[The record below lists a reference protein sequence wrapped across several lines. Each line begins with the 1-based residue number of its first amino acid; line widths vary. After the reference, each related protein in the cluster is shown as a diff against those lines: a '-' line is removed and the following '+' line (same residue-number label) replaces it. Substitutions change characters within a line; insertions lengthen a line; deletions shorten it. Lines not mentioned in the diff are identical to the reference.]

1 MRLHAIYAHKC
12 ATSTQRIP
20 QTPYQATEFVVTMP
34 ARSRSSSYSRC
45 AIPCTMRVAGSLCV
59 LIWALCCSVLHGRSP
74 KVYGAKVALH

>member
-45 AIPCTMRVAGSLCV
+45 AIPCTMRVAGSVCASGHCV
-59 LIWALCCSVLHGRSP
+59 VVCST
-74 KVYGAKVALH
+74 GAPLRYTERR

>member
-45 AIPCTMRVAGSLCV
+45 AIPCTMRVAGSLCAHLGTV
-59 LIWALCCSVLHGRSP
+59 LFCAPRALP
-74 KVYGAKVALH
+74 